1 MYFNNIRFLMSIQY
15 TGISDVSLEFHLFRS
30 QFHQGDGS
38 KLARQNSCQ
47 PSTSKRKKNV
57 RNTEV
62 EELSGGPQCQV
73 NSRSSSGIPKNAGK
87 RTARNSKVQ
96 GLSQGS
102 ETTWVNPRSSAG
114 IPKDAGKRR
123 VQAVEGSAGH
133 WYTSDGRRVSFEK
146 HHIPS

>member
-1 MYFNNIRFLMSIQY
+1 M
-15 TGISDVSLEFHLFRS
+15 TLEFHFFRS
-30 QFHQGDGS
+30 QFHQGEGS
-38 KLARQNSCQ
+38 KLAKQNSCK
-47 PSTSKRKKNV
+47 PSTSKRQKNV

-62 EELSGGPQCQV
+62 EESSGGPQHQV
-73 NSRSSSGIPKNAGK
+73 NSRSSAGIPKNAGK
-87 RTARNSKVQ
+87 RTARNSKFQ

-133 WYTSDGRRVSFEK
+133 WYASDGRRVSSQK
-146 HHIPS
+146 HYIPA